1 MDSGTEGPH
10 RLAAVLA
17 AFRLINT
24 ALRFDEDAAAALN
37 SLTVR
42 ERVAPLHMQ
51 LINPQ
56 HRLAVLLQYVLYNN
70 MDLQHEVIQFL
81 SFWHRQTLCASSWQS
96 SVVQCEPEHGRQHCL
111 MPST

>member
-17 AFRLINT
+17 AFQLINT

-56 HRLAVLLQYVLYNN
+56 HRLALLLQYVLYAN
-70 MDLQHEVIQFL
+70 MDLQHEVGQ
-81 SFWHRQTLCASSWQS
+81 SVSSCHMHTLLAFSW
-96 SVVQCEPEHGRQHCL
+96 
-111 MPST
+111 